1 MLKQKELMKR
11 LVLLFLLIIGCENI
25 ENHGDLSIFSDPTP
39 EQLAEWVII
48 DSVYKTTITDMVN
61 VYKRSSKL
69 NFNGN
74 PWENKEFQNEYSDLT
89 WRGLYDYYINITAIY
104 QEHGWEEGNKILDSE
119 PSRFDQL
126 RDDLITWKEQN

>member
-1 MLKQKELMKR
+1 MKR
-11 LVLLFLLIIGCENI
+11 LVVLFLLFIGCENI
-25 ENHGDLSIFSDPTP
+25 DNHGDLSIFTDPTP
-39 EQLAEWVII
+39 EQLAEWAII

-74 PWENKEFQNEYSDLT
+74 PWKNKEFQNEYSDLT
-89 WRGLYDYYINITAIY
+89 WRGLYDYYMNITAIY
-104 QEHGWEEGNKILDSE
+104 QEHGWEEGNKIIDST

-126 RDDLITWKEQN
+126 RDDLITWKEEN